1 MPLRIYM
8 AFLCFA
14 VLYFLAQKLP
24 YCGSY
29 YTETQ
34 RNMPCYQQSP
44 PSGTHRPRSSP
55 TCYQQ
60 CASITLLR
68 AVDEV
73 QWYRRTEDWGCR
85 EAIRVNR
92 ITVTAY
98 GWLQLFK
105 THLRMGNFLSG
116 VFWELPHSVT
126 AECKVLFRRET
137 GTEAFSA
144 VSSFVRLKAVLR
156 ASKERM
162 FCPLSQPL
170 FSYIINNPQRFP
182 QSQGRNVGKKNF
194 FFSCVC
200 MCVHVF

>member
-14 VLYFLAQKLP
+14 VLYFLAQQLP

-29 YTETQ
+29 YTKTQ

-44 PSGTHRPRSSP
+44 PSGTHGPRSSP

-68 AVDEV
+68 TVDKV

-85 EAIRVNR
+85 EVIRVNR

-116 VFWELPHSVT
+116 EFWELPHSVA
-126 AECKVLFRRET
+126 AECKVF
-137 GTEAFSA
+137 FSQGDGDEGFFC
-144 VSSFVRLKAVLR
+144 SFF
-156 ASKERM
+156 
-162 FCPLSQPL
+162 FCPFKGCFVSCPPPRCQP
-170 FSYIINNPQRFP
+170 
-182 QSQGRNVGKKNF
+182 F
-194 FFSCVC
+194 F
-200 MCVHVF
+200 HI